1 MVIYGLPWESLQWE
15 KSSACGASGA
25 FGGRNAGR
33 GGGAVMAGPLGM
45 GGAATASL
53 EMWGFMGNIFEHQK
67 VWKAVES
74 HEKLWKALESC
85 GTSINTSC
93 RTSVSTCFQRRGGGA
108 GWKSLSFSLR
118 IFLQLTH
125 F

>member
-1 MVIYGLPWESLQWE
+1 MGG
-15 KSSACGASGA
+15 KACGASGA

-53 EMWGFMGNIFEHQK
+53 QMWGGFEHHKGVGRCGK
-67 VWKAVES
+67 VWKVMES
-74 HEKLWKALESC
+74 LQTH
-85 GTSINTSC
+85 SC
-93 RTSVSTCFQRRGGGA
+93 RSDVSTCFQRRGGGA

-118 IFLQLTH
+118 IFLQLTQ